1 MDTPSRNQRSSI
13 EPQIGWLFD
22 DSLEDNDLEEDRS
35 DGMVVENCDYAIAS
49 CIGDCER
56 PSTSSASVESQYP
69 SETAIEPANV
79 VTSFEKEKFLR
90 NFIDSTSQD
99 FPELAFSLGFNGLVS
114 NDPILTITQRN
125 LFDHPPFGFT
135 SRVQIT
141 MQYKN
146 YKVHI
151 LMRLWEEGELES
163 IQDVFELC
171 TIFSNKSQYKFCPGI
186 DPDYYEEQYHQ
197 PIRFHIK
204 SVRQCHFPF
213 SRVDSVN
220 CKLWFLLASNAAV
233 AEKTASEV
241 KCSACK
247 RLIHDL
253 NLQKKRTLAESP
265 GRKIKRQLPS
275 SRARLLYMS
284 PSSQQKRKQYGQYQR
299 SSSLRKL
306 GRFEESEVV
315 LNDEQNEEMCAIVE
329 AVQPEELE
337 KLFQE
342 GDQHNVGNLMKN
354 IWYTDKDRQRKEF
367 AQDQLQNGKR
377 LLFVAFLF
385 DVISHRSKWWSWKP
399 VEHDYYTHG

>member
-13 EPQIGWLFD
+13 EEPRIGWLFD
-22 DSLEDNDLEEDRS
+22 DSLENADLEEDLS
-35 DGMVVENCDYAIAS
+35 DGTADGTDHAIAN
-49 CIGDCER
+49 CIEYCE
-56 PSTSSASVESQYP
+56 PPAPLTSSASVGFQSP
-69 SETAIEPANV
+69 SETAIEPENV
-79 VTSFEKEKFLR
+79 TPFEMEKFLR
-90 NFIDSTSQD
+90 NVIDSASKD
-99 FPELAFSLGFNGLVS
+99 FPELAFTLGFTELVS
-114 NDPILTITQRN
+114 NTPILTITQRN
-125 LFDHPPFGFT
+125 LFCHPPFGFT

-151 LMRLWEEGELES
+151 LMRLWKEGELEH
-163 IQDVFELC
+163 IRDVFELC
-171 TIFSNKSQYKFCPGI
+171 SIFSNKSQYKFCPGI
-186 DPDYYEEQYHQ
+186 DPDYYEKEYHQ

-204 SVRQCHFPF
+204 SVRHCHFPF
-213 SRVDSVN
+213 SRIDSVN
-220 CKLWFLLASNAAV
+220 CKLWFLLASNATV
-233 AEKTASEV
+233 EEKIGSEV

-284 PSSQQKRKQYGQYQR
+284 PFSQQKRKQYGQYQR

-315 LNDEQNEEMCAIVE
+315 LDDEQNEEMCAIVE
-329 AVQPEELE
+329 TVQPEELE

-342 GDQHNVGNLMKN
+342 GNQHNVGNLMKN

-367 AQDQLQNGKR
+367 AQEQLQNGKW
-377 LLFVAFLF
+377 LLFVALLYRKTGYF
-385 DVISHRSKWWSWKP
+385 H
-399 VEHDYYTHG
+399 

>member
-1 MDTPSRNQRSSI
+1 MDTPSRNPRSRI
-13 EPQIGWLFD
+13 EEVEKPQVGWLFD
-22 DSLEDNDLEEDRS
+22 ENGDVEGDLF
-35 DGMVVENCDYAIAS
+35 DGAVVENSDYATAS
-49 CIGDCER
+49 CHSIED
-56 PSTSSASVESQYP
+56 PLLTSRTSVKSP
-69 SETAIEPANV
+69 LSSHTTVEPANI
-79 VTSFEKEKFLR
+79 VTSFEKEQFLR
-90 NFIDSTSQD
+90 NVIENASHD
-99 FPELAFSLGFNGLVS
+99 FSELAFTLGFNGLV
-114 NDPILTITQRN
+114 PFLTITQRT

-151 LMRLWEEGELES
+151 LMRLWKEGELES

-171 TIFSNKSQYKFCPGI
+171 SIFSYKSQYKFCPGI
-186 DPDYYEEQYHQ
+186 NPDYYEDQYHQ

-233 AEKTASEV
+233 TEKTASEV

-253 NLQKKRTLAESP
+253 TLQKKRTLGESP
-265 GRKIKRQLPS
+265 SRKFKRQLPS
-275 SRARLLYMS
+275 SRARLQYMS
-284 PSSQQKRKQYGQYQR
+284 PFSQQKRKQFAQYQR
-299 SSSLRKL
+299 SSSLQKL
-306 GRFEESEVV
+306 GKLEESEVV
-315 LNDEQNEEMCAIVE
+315 LDDEQNEEMCAIVE
-329 AVQPEELE
+329 AVQPDELE

-367 AQDQLQNGKR
+367 ANDQSRNGKG
-377 LLFVAFLF
+377 
-385 DVISHRSKWWSWKP
+385 
-399 VEHDYYTHG
+399 YYLWHFI